1 MYHLF
6 LLYTNF
12 ALISTF
18 EGNVLGKIYFYKGEE
33 KKTESNFKI
42 LSVIMRLMF
51 SRPVCFE
58 SRPDLVL

>member
-18 EGNVLGKIYFYKGEE
+18 EGNVLGKFTFIKV
-33 KKTESNFKI
+33 KKKRQNPI
-42 LSVIMRLMF
+42 LRFCL
-51 SRPVCFE
+51 
-58 SRPDLVL
+58 LL